1 MSIVLILASIITAL
15 SPYTH
20 IHKFISNVFIV
31 LLIATAHAVL
41 IYNILRR
48 NYYIIFL
55 EKKVSLEQDNQLPN
69 QNTDLSV
76 STKTITPRKQ
86 YVRYQQKL
94 NNKES
99 TAGNNLTK
107 KQFELYFK
115 EYKPYLNSYFR
126 ITDLIEPFEVNRTYI
141 SRFVNKEY
149 GVNFSRYVNRCRLQK
164 LEVLMALPSGKGKS
178 IQDLLKLAGFGSY
191 RSYMRAKLIEE
202 EEMVKRIRK
211 NNGNKRNYFDNKF

>member
-1 MSIVLILASIITAL
+1 MWYILGVSIVLILASIITAL

-107 KQFELYFK
+107 K
-115 EYKPYLNSYFR
+115 
-126 ITDLIEPFEVNRTYI
+126 
-141 SRFVNKEY
+141 
-149 GVNFSRYVNRCRLQK
+149 
-164 LEVLMALPSGKGKS
+164 
-178 IQDLLKLAGFGSY
+178 
-191 RSYMRAKLIEE
+191 
-202 EEMVKRIRK
+202 
-211 NNGNKRNYFDNKF
+211 